1 MTQSTEAHMVLLTKA
16 EIMLAQVDKAD
27 EALKLADMAEAARVW
42 ARKAGAG
49 TNLVN
54 HATMIK
60 ARALKRMADVVTA
73 GQKSGEIAKAGGD
86 KTSIVPSWNNAQNLV
101 QLGITRRKLHEARKL
116 DKLSEADIKK
126 VVAQADADD
135 REVTYNELAAL
146 AKSANSELKQAATKA
161 AVEAVQKEAP
171 AKRQDHLRTVKLG
184 DVWQLGRHLLYCGDT
199 SKPPFEKL
207 LKPAALCFAD
217 PPYGVGMD
225 GYDDSNFYW
234 QHDHLMDACDVMVVT
249 PGIENIFRF
258 ARLTNMPYRWALSVW
273 FTNGMTRG
281 AIGFGNWAYAAVFSH
296 GSIHRGAQDF
306 TKITIDIS
314 TTKETDHPT
323 RKPTQFIVWVV
334 ELFSKPGQLVLDP
347 FLGSGTTLLACEQ
360 LDRTCI
366 GGELDPLYCADI
378 IRRWEGMT
386 DKKAVR
392 A

>member
-1 MTQSTEAHMVLLTKA
+1 MDDKTVKADLMVVQLDRARTALAEAKTIGETKKVMDMA
-16 EIMLAQVDKAD
+16 HAAQIYARRQQLGEEAMAYALAIKIEALRKLGEMLA
-27 EALKLADMAEAARVW
+27 
-42 ARKAGAG
+42 
-49 TNLVN
+49 
-54 HATMIK
+54 
-60 ARALKRMADVVTA
+60 VTPK
-73 GQKSGEIAKAGGD
+73 QTGGD
-86 KTSIVPSWNNAQNLV
+86 AYRARFQKGIEVPTALVDLGIDGKTSMIAQQLASMPTAQFEQVREGV
-101 QLGITRRKLHEARKL
+101 QTV
-116 DKLSEADIKK
+116 SEAMKT
-126 VVAQADADD
+126 V
-135 REVTYNELAAL
+135 RAA
-146 AKSANSELKQAATKA
+146 KTKA

-171 AKRQDHLRTVKLG
+171 AKRQDQLRTVKLG

-217 PPYGVGMD
+217 PPYGVGKS
-225 GYDDSNFYW
+225 GGSKGGFDDSAFYW
-234 QHDHLMDACDVMVVT
+234 QHDHLMNACDVMVVT
-249 PGIENIFRF
+249 PGTMNIFTF
-258 ARLTNMPYRWALSVW
+258 AKITDMPYQWGLSAW
-273 FTNGMTRG
+273 ITNGMTFG
-281 AIGFGNWAYAAVFSH
+281 AVGFQNWIYAAVFSH
-296 GSIHRGAQDF
+296 GSIHRAAQDF

-386 DKKAVR
+386 DKKALR

>member
-16 EIMLAQVDKAD
+16 EIMLAQIDKAD
-27 EALKLADMAEAARVW
+27 DALKLANMAEAARVW

-135 REVTYNELAAL
+135 REVTYNELASL
-146 AKSANSELKQAATKA
+146 AKSANSDLKHAATKA

-171 AKRQDHLRTVKLG
+171 AKRQDQLRTVKLG

-207 LKPAALCFAD
+207 IKPAALCFAD
-217 PPYGVGMD
+217 PPYGVGTD

-249 PGIENIFRF
+249 PGIHNIFKF
-258 ARLTNMPYRWALSVW
+258 ARLTKMPYKWGLSVW
-273 FTNGMTRG
+273 SSNGMIKG
-281 AIGFGNWAYAAVFSH
+281 PIGFCNWNYAAVFSH

-306 TKITIDIS
+306 VKITIDIS
-314 TTKETDHPT
+314 KTDETKHPT

-386 DKKAVR
+386 DKKALR

>member
-1 MTQSTEAHMVLLTKA
+1 MDDKTVKADLMVVQLDRARTALAEAKTIGETKKVMDMAHAAEIYARRQQLGEEAQGYAYSIKTEALYK
-16 EIMLAQVDKAD
+16 
-27 EALKLADMAEAARVW
+27 
-42 ARKAGAG
+42 
-49 TNLVN
+49 
-54 HATMIK
+54 
-60 ARALKRMADVVTA
+60 
-73 GQKSGEIAKAGGD
+73 
-86 KTSIVPSWNNAQNLV
+86 
-101 QLGITRRKLHEARKL
+101 LGIILKVGKDRAKVGNPNFTMVPDENHSAPPTLKELGIGK
-116 DKLSEADIKK
+116 KLSMIAQQLASLPVEVYELVREGTTTLKEAIKTVRVK
-126 VVAQADADD
+126 
-135 REVTYNELAAL
+135 
-146 AKSANSELKQAATKA
+146 KTKA

-171 AKRQDHLRTVKLG
+171 AKRQDQLRTVKLG
-184 DVWQLGRHLLYCGDT
+184 EVWQLGRHLLYCGDT

-217 PPYGVGMD
+217 PPYGVGTD
-225 GYDDSNFYW
+225 GYDDSKFYW

-249 PGIENIFRF
+249 PGIGNIFAF
-258 ARLTNMPYRWALSVW
+258 AQKTAMPYKWSLSTW
-273 FTNGMTRG
+273 ITNGIGARG
-281 AIGFGNWAYAAVFSH
+281 AIGFGNWIYAAVFSH
-296 GSIHRGAQDF
+296 GSVHRGAQDF
-306 TKITIDIS
+306 NKITLEGS

>member
-16 EIMLAQVDKAD
+16 EIMLAQIDKAD
-27 EALKLADMAEAARVW
+27 DALKLANMAEAARVW
-42 ARKAGAG
+42 ARKVGAG
-49 TNLVN
+49 TTLVN
-54 HATMIK
+54 HATQIK
-60 ARALKRMADVVTA
+60 ARALKRMAEVVTA
-73 GQKSGEIAKAGGD
+73 GQISGEIAKAGQP
-86 KTSIVPSWNNAQNLV
+86 KSIIGSPYNTLSLQD
-101 QLGITRRKLHEARKL
+101 LGIKAWTLQDARKL
-116 DKLSEADIKK
+116 SVLSEDDICKA
-126 VVAQADADD
+126 VAEADARGKEISY
-135 REVTYNELAAL
+135 RELSAL

-171 AKRQDHLRTVKLG
+171 AKRQDLLRTVKLG

-217 PPYGVGMD
+217 PPYGVGTD
-225 GYDDSNFYW
+225 GYDDSKFYW

-273 FTNGMTRG
+273 FVNGMTRG